1 MVCKFYFVA
10 SCCQKKNVSQIIVVY
25 LTQCHGSSNR
35 LQNTYT
41 WTLEFAETPANLLPV
56 EDDDDD
62 DEDLDGGG
70 DGAGDHHFRLPLLEL
85 ADLCALDLNL
95 GAVRHCCKVRT
106 QQHGKHR

>member
-1 MVCKFYFVA
+1 MVSGLNSSQLSFNN
-10 SCCQKKNVSQIIVVY
+10 KNHR
-25 LTQCHGSSNR
+25 LHKRHGSSNR
-35 LQNTYT
+35 YQNTYT

-95 GAVRHCCKVRT
+95 GVRHCCKVRT
-106 QQHGKHR
+106 QQSDKQR